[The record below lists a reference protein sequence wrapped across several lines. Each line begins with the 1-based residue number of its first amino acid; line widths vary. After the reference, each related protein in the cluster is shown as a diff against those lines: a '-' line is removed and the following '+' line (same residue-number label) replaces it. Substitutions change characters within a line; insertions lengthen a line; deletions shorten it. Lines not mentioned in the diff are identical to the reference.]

1 MEVMARRR
9 GMRAHETLPLSAAET
24 WAARGGLDHP
34 IDGQV
39 FGLALNTQS
48 ERAALADAFG
58 AAPYKAA
65 PIAPVVYL
73 KSPNTRAFSGAAVA
87 LPAGADHL
95 TAAPTLALVIGATTC
110 RVPAERILDHVMGV
124 VPAIDL
130 SLPQADYFR
139 PAVREQCRDGFLPL
153 CPWIT
158 PLGAVDLGH
167 AGVTLSVNDQPA
179 LRLDLSDL
187 HRPIAALLAD
197 LSDFMTLAPGDAVLC
212 GVPAPVVTV
221 RAGDVL
227 SADAP
232 GIGRVTCEI
241 SPKRAGQ

>member
-1 MEVMARRR
+1 MQVMARRR
-9 GMRAHETLPLSAAET
+9 GMRAHETLSPSTAET
-24 WAARGGLDHP
+24 WAASGGLDHP

-39 FGLALNTQS
+39 FGLALNTRS
-48 ERAALADAFG
+48 ERAALTDAFK
-58 AAPYKAA
+58 AAPYQAA

-73 KSPNTRAFSGAAVA
+73 KSPNTRAFSGASVA
-87 LPAGADHL
+87 LPSGANHL
-95 TAAPTLALVIGATTC
+95 TAAPTLAFVIAATTC
-110 RVPAERILDHVMGV
+110 RVPADRVLDHVLGV
-124 VPAIDL
+124 VPAIDI
-130 SLPQADYFR
+130 SLPQTDYFR

-158 PLGAVDLGH
+158 PMSAVDLGH

-212 GVPAPVVTV
+212 GLPTPVVTV
-221 RAGDVL
+221 RPGDTL
-227 SADAP
+227 CADAP
-232 GIGRVTCEI
+232 GIGRVTCTLVAEI
-241 SPKRAGQ
+241 AQ